1 MPTEVTTDTRRPVVS
16 HVTEANK
23 VQKQSAVLGAKG
35 TEARQG
41 LSVNEQSMPPAKES
55 SDIPNEELILVADS
69 MNKHVQSLKR
79 DLHFSIDEQ
88 TGETV
93 IQVIDSESKKTI
105 RTIPSEEF
113 VSVAQH
119 LNQTVGVLLN
129 AEV

>member
-1 MPTEVTTDTRRPVVS
+1 MPTEVTTETRRAVS
-16 HVTEANK
+16 HVTETSI
-23 VQKQSAVLGAKG
+23 VQKQGAVLETDKSQ
-35 TEARQG
+35 ARQN
-41 LSVNEQSMPPAKES
+41 LSINEQALPSEKDSAS
-55 SDIPNEELILVADS
+55 IPNEELILAADN

-105 RTIPSEEF
+105 RTIPSDEF

-119 LNQTVGVLLN
+119 LNQTVGMLLN

>member
-1 MPTEVTTDTRRPVVS
+1 MPTEVTTNMRRPVS
-16 HVTEANK
+16 QVTEAANA
-23 VQKQSAVLGAKG
+23 QKQRMVLEANKS
-35 TEARQG
+35 EARQA
-41 LSVNEQSMPPAKES
+41 LSIDEQAVPPAKES
-55 SDIPNEELILVADS
+55 SDIPNEELILAADN

-119 LNQTVGVLLN
+119 LNQTVGMLLN

>member
-1 MPTEVTTDTRRPVVS
+1 MPTEVTTEMRRPVS
-16 HVTEANK
+16 QVTDTVP
-23 VQKQSAVLGAKG
+23 VQKSSAVPEAKN
-35 TEARQG
+35 ARQA
-41 LSVNEQSMPPAKES
+41 LSVKEQAVPPAEEG
-55 SDIPNEELILVADS
+55 SDIPNEELILAAEN

-105 RTIPSEEF
+105 RTIPSDEF

-119 LNQTVGVLLN
+119 LNQTVGMLLN

>member
-1 MPTEVTTDTRRPVVS
+1 MPTEVTTNMRRPVS
-16 HVTEANK
+16 QVTEASN
-23 VQKQSAVLGAKG
+23 VQKQGMVLEANKS
-35 TEARQG
+35 EARQS
-41 LSVNEQSMPPAKES
+41 LSANEQAVPPAREGS
-55 SDIPNEELILVADS
+55 EIPNEELILAADN

-119 LNQTVGVLLN
+119 LNQTVGMLLN

>member
-1 MPTEVTTDTRRPVVS
+1 MPTEVTTEMRRPVS
-16 HVTEANK
+16 QVTDTGS
-23 VQKQSAVLGAKG
+23 VQKLSAVSKG
-35 TEARQG
+35 KETDARQD
-41 LSVNEQSMPPAKES
+41 LSMSEQAMPPVKNSNE
-55 SDIPNEELILVADS
+55 IPNEELILAADN

-93 IQVIDSESKKTI
+93 IQVIDSESQKTI

>member
-1 MPTEVTTDTRRPVVS
+1 MPTEVTTEMRRPVSQVAET
-16 HVTEANK
+16 VP
-23 VQKQSAVLGAKG
+23 VQKSSAVSEASD
-35 TEARQG
+35 ARQAS
-41 LSVNEQSMPPAKES
+41 SVNEQAVPPAKEG
-55 SDIPNEELILVADS
+55 SDIPNEELILAAEN

-105 RTIPSEEF
+105 RTIPSDEF

>member
-1 MPTEVTTDTRRPVVS
+1 MPTEVSTDMRRPVSRVAD
-16 HVTEANK
+16 TAK
-23 VQKQSAVLGAKG
+23 VQKQSAVL
-35 TEARQG
+35 EANRSEPRQS
-41 LSVNEQSMPPAKES
+41 LSANEQAVPPAKEG
-55 SDIPNEELILVADS
+55 SDIPNEELILAADN

-105 RTIPSEEF
+105 RTIPSDEF

-119 LNQTVGVLLN
+119 LNQTVGMLLN